1 MTTHTDP
8 SPGSTP
14 SAQPPRRL
22 RRLLP
27 ALAPVAALMLLAAA
41 AVLALTGAPAL
52 SAAGGSGGFDGLV
65 EYDARDTAA
74 SPLLTEPDTFVS
86 VNRVLNVTLQVVMDS
101 IAVPTAPGQSGK
113 QLLRAWRV
121 TRYNGQPV
129 NGRPTFPGPTFIVS
143 PGDSVAIVLQNRLPA
158 GSSNEAC
165 MPYAAYNAGIDRY
178 EDCFHGPNWTN
189 IHYHGFHVTP
199 DSMGDDVLL
208 QIAPGT
214 DYTYGFRI
222 PHNQS
227 PGTHWYH
234 PHKHGSVALQVGNG
248 MSGAFIVR
256 GGGLD
261 SLTRSLRMKEHLIA
275 VQRVDSQL
283 NLIDG
288 AFAGTQLVNG
298 QLTPTIVMR
307 RGEVQRWRIVNEAI
321 TKTQNFQIGFSR
333 ISGGSSPLVWDVAR
347 DGVQFAPANYSVTRP
362 DPHAAAGAGEP
373 HGRVRPRARP
383 GGAAPSRR
391 AQRGEQRG
399 AGPAQP
405 AGHGGGR
412 KAALLRARDRRQR
425 AGEPNAPHPAA
436 AASVV
441 PAKPAG
447 SAGRQPHRHVARADG
462 GVHRQLSPQPRHA
475 AGRAVLA
482 GERGEP
488 VPAVRVGQ
496 RVRPHHLQGQPL
508 PMVLDSTQTWVVK
521 NMGTSTNHPFHIH
534 INPFQVV
541 HVHYPRGSKDPNAQ
555 WYADMNA
562 ASHTR
567 RSPIW
572 LDVVPLPLP
581 DSLNPRGNPGY
592 VIIRQRYDN
601 FQNADGSNCD
611 NCGDPTG
618 WFVIHC
624 HILGHEERGMM
635 QIVQIVRPGQRPTPP
650 PPGSAGGHG
659 AAAGGGHRH

>member
-1 MTTHTDP
+1 MTMHTDP
-8 SPGSTP
+8 SPGSFP
-14 SAQPPRRL
+14 SAPPPRRL

-27 ALAPVAALMLLAAA
+27 ALAPVAALTVLAAA
-41 AVLALTGAPAL
+41 AVLGLTGAPGL
-52 SAAGGSGGFDGLV
+52 SASGGSGGFDGLV
-65 EYDARDTAA
+65 EYDPRDTVT
-74 SPLLTEPDTFVS
+74 SPILTEPDTFVS
-86 VNRVLNVTLQVVMDS
+86 VNRVLNVTLEVVMDS
-101 IAVPTAPGQSGK
+101 IVVPTGPGTGGK

-129 NGRPTFPGPTFIVS
+129 NGRPSFPGPTFIVS
-143 PGDSVAIVLQNRLPA
+143 PGDSVAIVLQNRLPR
-158 GSSNEAC
+158 GTSNEAC
-165 MPYAAYNAGIDRY
+165 MAYAAANTGIDKF

-208 QIAPGT
+208 QIPPGR

-298 QLTPTIVMR
+298 QFTPTIVMR

-333 ISGGSSPLVWDVAR
+333 VSGGASPTVWDVAR

-362 DPHAAAGAGEP
+362 DPTLLLAPGNRMDVFVRAPTQVGLHLLGARSVVNSGARVPRNQLVTAAAVKP
-373 HGRVRPRARP
+373 LFYVRVI
-383 GGAAPSRR
+383 
-391 AQRGEQRG
+391 
-399 AGPAQP
+399 
-405 AGHGGGR
+405 
-412 KAALLRARDRRQR
+412 DD
-425 AGEPNAPHPAA
+425 NAPVNRTLPTRLPDLPRFLQNLPGPLDPGRIDTSRTPMVVFIDSFPPNRDTLPVAQFWLGNA
-436 AASVV
+436 VNPFQRYASNSVFI
-441 PAKPAG
+441 PTT
-447 SAGRQPHRHVARADG
+447 S
-462 GVHRQLSPQPRHA
+462 
-475 AGRAVLA
+475 
-482 GERGEP
+482 RG
-488 VPAVRVGQ
+488 Q
-496 RVRPHHLQGQPL
+496 QL
-508 PMVLDSTQTWVVK
+508 PMVLDSLQTWVVK

-581 DSLNPRGNPGY
+581 DTLNPRGNPGY

-601 FQNADGSNCD
+601 FQNADGSNCA

-635 QIVQIVRPGQRPTPP
+635 QVVQIVHPGQRPTPP
-650 PPGSAGGHG
+650 PPGAASGH
-659 AAAGGGHRH
+659 AAAGGHRH